1 MKRCLYCYQPLE
13 EEQIDFHPQCS
24 KKIFG
29 TTTPPVLP
37 YTKADIESLAL
48 EVVHSQVA
56 ITGVQPK
63 LSVDLSKEKE
73 GEKRFTIV
81 GLWGGYI
88 LKPQTE
94 QYLDLPENED
104 LTMHLAELAKIK
116 TVPHSLI
123 RFKDGSLAYITKR
136 IDRDKKGGKIPME
149 DMCQLTEKLTEQKY
163 KGSHEQIAKKIVEYS
178 SYPVLDLINYFEVV
192 LFCYLTGNADMHL
205 KNFSLYK
212 GTGETTFGG
221 AEQSQYTLSPAYD
234 LLSTKLVIPED
245 NEELALT
252 LNGKKR
258 KFRKS
263 DFDNLMKTFKVD
275 EKVIENVYEKF
286 RKVLPQWYYF
296 IDVSFLP
303 ESMKEEYK
311 QLIQSRS
318 TILKCLNGSSLLPVY

>member
-1 MKRCLYCYQPLE
+1 MNKCLYCYQALE
-13 EEQIDFHPQCS
+13 QGQTGFHSQCA
-24 KKIFG
+24 KKMFG

-37 YTKADIESLAL
+37 YTKSDIELLAL
-48 EVVHSQVA
+48 EVVRSQVT

-63 LSVDLSKEKE
+63 LSVDLAKERG

-81 GLWGGYI
+81 GLWGRYI

-94 QYLDLPENED
+94 QYSNLPENED

-123 RFKDGSLAYITKR
+123 CFMDGSLAYITKR

-163 KGSHEQIAKKIVEYS
+163 KGSHEQIAKKIVELS
-178 SYPVLDLINYFEVV
+178 TYPVLDLINYFEIL

-212 GTGETTFGG
+212 GMGEYTF
-221 AEQSQYTLSPAYD
+221 APAYD

-258 KFRKS
+258 NLKKA
-263 DFDNLMKTFKVD
+263 DFDHLLKTFKIE
-275 EKVIENVYEKF
+275 EKVIENIYDKF
-286 RKVLPQWYYF
+286 KKVLPQWYDF
-296 IDVSFLP
+296 IDSSFLP
-303 ESMKEEYK
+303 KTMKEEYK
-311 QLIQSRS
+311 MLIQNRAI
-318 TILKCLNGSSLLPVY
+318 ILYQ

>member
-1 MKRCLYCYQPLE
+1 MDMERCLYCYQPLE
-13 EEQIDFHPQCS
+13 QGQIDFHPQCS

-29 TTTPPVLP
+29 TAIPPVLA
-37 YTKADIESLAL
+37 YSKVDIESLAL
-48 EVVHSQVA
+48 EVVRSQIT

-63 LSVDLSKEKE
+63 LSLDLEKEKG

-94 QYLDLPENED
+94 HYSNLPENED

-123 RFKDGSLAYITKR
+123 RFNDGSLAYITKR
-136 IDRDKKGGKIPME
+136 IDRDSKGNKIPME

-163 KGSHEQIAKKIVEYS
+163 KGSHEQIAKKIVEHS
-178 SYPVLDLINYFEVV
+178 AYPVLDLINYFEVL

-212 GTGETTFGG
+212 GTGEYTF
-221 AEQSQYTLSPAYD
+221 APAYD
-234 LLSTKLVIPED
+234 LLSTKLAMPED

-258 KFRKS
+258 KLKRT
-263 DFDNLMKTFKVD
+263 DFDNLLKSFKVD
-275 EKVIENVYEKF
+275 EKAIENVYEKF
-286 RKVLPQWYYF
+286 RKVLPQWYDF
-296 IDVSFLP
+296 IDTSFLTEP
-303 ESMKEEYK
+303 MKKEYK
-311 QLIQSRS
+311 QLIQSRIA
-318 TILKCLNGSSLLPVY
+318 ILDY

>member
-1 MKRCLYCYQPLE
+1 MERCLYCYQPLE
-13 EEQIDFHPQCS
+13 QNETDFHSRCS

-29 TTTPPVLP
+29 TATPPLLP
-37 YTKADIESLAL
+37 YSKDDIESLAL
-48 EVVHSQVA
+48 EVVRSQVT

-63 LSVDLSKEKE
+63 LSVDLEKEKG

-94 QYLDLPENED
+94 QYANLPENED
-104 LTMHLAELAKIK
+104 LTMHLARLAKIN

-136 IDRDKKGGKIPME
+136 IDRDKKGNKIPME

-163 KGSHEQIAKKIVEYS
+163 KGSHEQIAKKIVEFS
-178 SYPVLDLINYFEVV
+178 AYPVLDLINYVEIL

-212 GTGETTFGG
+212 KIKETTL
-221 AEQSQYTLSPAYD
+221 TPAYD

-245 NEELALT
+245 TEELALT

-258 KFRKS
+258 KLKRS
-263 DFDNLMKTFKVD
+263 DFDNLLKTMKVED
-275 EKVIENVYEKF
+275 KVIENTYNKF
-286 RKVLPQWYYF
+286 RKVLPLWYDF
-296 IDVSFLP
+296 IEISFLP
-303 ESMKEEYK
+303 NQMKIDYK
-311 QLIQSRS
+311 ALIEHRS
-318 TILKCLNGSSLLPVY
+318 SILNK

>member
-1 MKRCLYCYQPLE
+1 MQRCLYCYQSLQE
-13 EEQIDFHPQCS
+13 GQTDFHPQCS

-29 TTTPPVLP
+29 TTTPPILP
-37 YTKADIESLAL
+37 YSKADIESLAL
-48 EVVHSQVA
+48 EVVRSQIT

-63 LSVDLSKEKE
+63 LSVDLEKEKN

-94 QYLDLPENED
+94 QYANLPENED

-136 IDRDKKGGKIPME
+136 IDRDKKGSKIPME
-149 DMCQLTEKLTEQKY
+149 DMCQLTEKLTELKY
-163 KGSHEQIAKKIVEYS
+163 KGSYEQIAKKIVEHS
-178 SYPVLDLINYFEVV
+178 AYPVLDLINYFEVL

-221 AEQSQYTLSPAYD
+221 AEQSQYTFSPAYD

-258 KFRKS
+258 KLKRA
-263 DFDNLMKTFKVD
+263 DFDNLLKSFKVE
-275 EKVIENVYEKF
+275 EKAIENVYEKF
-286 RKVLPQWYYF
+286 RKVLPKWYNF
-296 IDVSFLP
+296 IDISFLP
-303 ESMKEEYK
+303 EQMKEKYK
-311 QLIQSRS
+311 QLIQNRS
-318 TILKCLNGSSLLPVY
+318 AILDI

>member
-1 MKRCLYCYQPLE
+1 MERCLYCYQPLE
-13 EEQIDFHPQCS
+13 QHETDFHSRCS

-29 TTTPPVLP
+29 TAIPPVLP
-37 YTKADIESLAL
+37 YSKADIESLAL
-48 EVVHSQVA
+48 EVVRSQVT

-63 LSVDLSKEKE
+63 LSVDLKKEKG

-94 QYLDLPENED
+94 QYVNLPENED
-104 LTMHLAELAKIK
+104 LTMHLARLAKIN

-123 RFKDGSLAYITKR
+123 RFRDGSLAYITKR
-136 IDRDKKGGKIPME
+136 IDRDKKGNKIPME

-163 KGSHEQIAKKIVEYS
+163 KGSHEQIAKKIIEFS
-178 SYPVLDLINYFEVV
+178 AYPVLDLINYVEVL

-212 GTGETTFGG
+212 KIKETTL
-221 AEQSQYTLSPAYD
+221 TPAYD

-245 NEELALT
+245 TEELALT

-258 KFRKS
+258 KLKRS
-263 DFDNLMKTFKVD
+263 DFDNLLKTMKVED
-275 EKVIENVYEKF
+275 KVIENTYNKF
-286 RKVLPQWYYF
+286 RKVLPLWYDF
-296 IDVSFLP
+296 IDISFLP
-303 ESMKEEYK
+303 NQMKTDYK
-311 QLIQSRS
+311 ALIENRS
-318 TILKCLNGSSLLPVY
+318 SILNK

>member
-1 MKRCLYCYQPLE
+1 MERCLYCYQPLE
-13 EEQIDFHPQCS
+13 QNETDFHSRCS

-29 TTTPPVLP
+29 TATPPLLP
-37 YTKADIESLAL
+37 YSKADIESLAL
-48 EVVHSQVA
+48 EVVRSQVT

-63 LSVDLSKEKE
+63 LSVDLEKEKG

-94 QYLDLPENED
+94 QYANLPENED
-104 LTMHLAELAKIK
+104 LTMHLARLAKIN

-136 IDRDKKGGKIPME
+136 IDRDKKGNKIPME

-163 KGSHEQIAKKIVEYS
+163 KGSHEQIAKTIVEFS
-178 SYPVLDLINYFEVV
+178 AYPVLDLINYVEIL

-212 GTGETTFGG
+212 KIKETTL
-221 AEQSQYTLSPAYD
+221 TPAYD

-245 NEELALT
+245 TEELALT

-258 KFRKS
+258 KLKRS
-263 DFDNLMKTFKVD
+263 DFDNLLKTMKVED
-275 EKVIENVYEKF
+275 KVIENTYNKF
-286 RKVLPQWYYF
+286 RKVLPLWYDF
-296 IDVSFLP
+296 IEISFLP
-303 ESMKEEYK
+303 NQMKIDYK
-311 QLIQSRS
+311 ALIEHRS
-318 TILKCLNGSSLLPVY
+318 SILNK

>member
-1 MKRCLYCYQPLE
+1 MERCLYCYQPLE
-13 EEQIDFHPQCS
+13 QHETDFHSRCS

-29 TTTPPVLP
+29 TATPPLLP
-37 YTKADIESLAL
+37 YSKADIESLAL
-48 EVVHSQVA
+48 EVVRSQVT

-63 LSVDLSKEKE
+63 LSVDLEKEKG

-94 QYLDLPENED
+94 QYANLPENED
-104 LTMHLAELAKIK
+104 LTMHLARLAKIN

-136 IDRDKKGGKIPME
+136 IDRDKKGNKIPME

-163 KGSHEQIAKKIVEYS
+163 KGSHEQIAKKIVEFS
-178 SYPVLDLINYFEVV
+178 AYPVLDLINYVEIL

-212 GTGETTFGG
+212 KIKETTL
-221 AEQSQYTLSPAYD
+221 TPAYD

-245 NEELALT
+245 TEELALT

-258 KFRKS
+258 KLKRS
-263 DFDNLMKTFKVD
+263 DFDNLLKTMKVED
-275 EKVIENVYEKF
+275 KVIENTYNKF
-286 RKVLPQWYYF
+286 RKVLPLWYDF
-296 IDVSFLP
+296 IDISFLP
-303 ESMKEEYK
+303 NQMKIDYK
-311 QLIQSRS
+311 ALIEHRS
-318 TILKCLNGSSLLPVY
+318 SILNK

>member
-1 MKRCLYCYQPLE
+1 MERCLYCYQPLE
-13 EEQIDFHPQCS
+13 QHETDFHSRCS

-29 TTTPPVLP
+29 TVIPPVLP
-37 YTKADIESLAL
+37 YSKADIESLAL
-48 EVVHSQVA
+48 EVVRSQVT

-63 LSVDLSKEKE
+63 LSVDLKKEKG

-94 QYLDLPENED
+94 QYANLPENED
-104 LTMHLAELAKIK
+104 LTMHLARLAKIN

-136 IDRDKKGGKIPME
+136 IDRDKKGNKIPME

-163 KGSHEQIAKKIVEYS
+163 KGSHEQIAKKIVEFS
-178 SYPVLDLINYFEVV
+178 AYPVLDLINYVEIL

-212 GTGETTFGG
+212 KIKETTL
-221 AEQSQYTLSPAYD
+221 TPAYD

-245 NEELALT
+245 TEELALT

-258 KFRKS
+258 KLKRS
-263 DFDNLMKTFKVD
+263 DFDNLLKTMKVED
-275 EKVIENVYEKF
+275 KVIENTYNKF
-286 RKVLPQWYYF
+286 RKVLPLWYDF
-296 IDVSFLP
+296 IDISFLP
-303 ESMKEEYK
+303 NQMKIDYK
-311 QLIQSRS
+311 ALIEHRS
-318 TILKCLNGSSLLPVY
+318 SILNKR

>member
-1 MKRCLYCYQPLE
+1 MERCLYCYQPLE
-13 EEQIDFHPQCS
+13 QHETDFHSRCS

-29 TTTPPVLP
+29 TVIPPVLP
-37 YTKADIESLAL
+37 YSKADIESLAL
-48 EVVHSQVA
+48 EVVRSQVT

-63 LSVDLSKEKE
+63 LSVDLKKEKG

-94 QYLDLPENED
+94 QYTNLPENED
-104 LTMHLAELAKIK
+104 LTMHLARLAKIN

-136 IDRDKKGGKIPME
+136 IDRDKKGNKIPME

-163 KGSHEQIAKKIVEYS
+163 KGSHEQIAKKIVEFS
-178 SYPVLDLINYFEVV
+178 AYPVLDLINYVEIL

-212 GTGETTFGG
+212 KIKETTL
-221 AEQSQYTLSPAYD
+221 TPAYD

-245 NEELALT
+245 TEELALT

-258 KFRKS
+258 KLKRS
-263 DFDNLMKTFKVD
+263 DFDNLLKTMKVED
-275 EKVIENVYEKF
+275 KVIENTYNKF
-286 RKVLPQWYYF
+286 RKVLPLWYDF
-296 IDVSFLP
+296 IEISFLP
-303 ESMKEEYK
+303 NQMKIDYK
-311 QLIQSRS
+311 ALIEHRS
-318 TILKCLNGSSLLPVY
+318 SILNK

>member
-1 MKRCLYCYQPLE
+1 MERCLYCYQPLE
-13 EEQIDFHPQCS
+13 QHETDFHSRCS

-29 TTTPPVLP
+29 TVIPPVLP
-37 YTKADIESLAL
+37 YSKADIESLAL
-48 EVVHSQVA
+48 EVVRSQVT

-63 LSVDLSKEKE
+63 LSVDLKKEKG

-94 QYLDLPENED
+94 QYANLPENED
-104 LTMHLAELAKIK
+104 LTMHLARLAKIN

-136 IDRDKKGGKIPME
+136 IDRDKKGNKIPME

-163 KGSHEQIAKKIVEYS
+163 KGSHEQIAKKIVEFS
-178 SYPVLDLINYFEVV
+178 AYPVLDLINYVEVL

-212 GTGETTFGG
+212 KIKETTL
-221 AEQSQYTLSPAYD
+221 TPAYD

-245 NEELALT
+245 TEELALT

-258 KFRKS
+258 KLKRS
-263 DFDNLMKTFKVD
+263 DFDNLLKTMKVED
-275 EKVIENVYEKF
+275 KVIENTYNKF
-286 RKVLPQWYYF
+286 RKVLPLWYDF
-296 IDVSFLP
+296 IEISFLP
-303 ESMKEEYK
+303 NQMKIDYK
-311 QLIQSRS
+311 ALIEHRS
-318 TILKCLNGSSLLPVY
+318 SILNK